1 MKIAVIQASTQIGRN
16 EVLFEETKRATA
28 HLNAEVLNFGVS
40 ENEEKFSYVQ
50 IALCVGL
57 LLNSGAVD
65 FVVTGYSSG
74 NGMNIA
80 ANALPNVI
88 SGYLPAPTDAY
99 LFGRINQG
107 NCASL
112 PLGLNFGWA
121 GEVNLRFTLEKL
133 FEEPMNVGYPKESA
147 ERKQADAL
155 KLKEIKELA
164 QTDMIS
170 VLTGLS
176 LEFIQPILEK
186 SDLLDYIFKYGTN
199 PELIAL
205 LKAFKNY

>member
-65 FVVTGYSSG
+65 FVVTGCSSG
-74 NGMNIA
+74 NGLNIA

-88 SGYLPAPTDAY
+88 SGYLPTPTDAY

-176 LEFIQPILEK
+176 VEFIQPILEK

>member
-1 MKIAVIQASTQIGRN
+1 MKIAVIQASTQVARN
-16 EVLFEETKRATA
+16 QLLFDETRRATA
-28 HLNAEVLNFGVS
+28 HLPAEVVNFGVF

-65 FVVTGYSSG
+65 FVVTGCSSG
-74 NGMNIA
+74 NGMNSA

-88 SGYLPAPTDAY
+88 SGYLPTPSDAY

-121 GEVNLRFTLEKL
+121 GELNLRFTLEKL
-133 FEEPMNVGYPKESA
+133 FEEPLNTGYPKAAA
-147 ERKQADAL
+147 ERKRADATML
-155 KLKEIKELA
+155 KSIKALA
-164 QTDMIS
+164 QTDMIA
-170 VLTGLS
+170 
-176 LEFIQPILEK
+176 ILEA
-186 SDLLDYIFKYGTN
+186 LPAAFVRPIFQKEALIAFILKEGTN
-199 PELIAL
+199 EKLMEFL
-205 LKAFKNY
+205 RERS

>member
-65 FVVTGYSSG
+65 FVVTGCSSG

-88 SGYLPAPTDAY
+88 SGYLPTPTDAY

-147 ERKQADAL
+147 ERKQADTL

-199 PELIAL
+199 PELIAF

>member
-65 FVVTGYSSG
+65 FVVTGCSSG

-88 SGYLPAPTDAY
+88 SGYLPTPTDAY

-199 PELIAL
+199 PELIAF

>member
-65 FVVTGYSSG
+65 FVVTGCSSG

-88 SGYLPAPTDAY
+88 SGYLPTPTDAY

-147 ERKQADAL
+147 ERKQADTL

-170 VLTGLS
+170 MLTGLS

-199 PELIAL
+199 PELIAF

>member
-65 FVVTGYSSG
+65 FVVTGCSSG

-88 SGYLPAPTDAY
+88 SGYLPTPTDAY

-155 KLKEIKELA
+155 KLKGIKELA

>member
-57 LLNSGAVD
+57 LLSSGAVD
-65 FVVTGYSSG
+65 FVVTGCSSG

-88 SGYLPAPTDAY
+88 SGYLPTPTDAY